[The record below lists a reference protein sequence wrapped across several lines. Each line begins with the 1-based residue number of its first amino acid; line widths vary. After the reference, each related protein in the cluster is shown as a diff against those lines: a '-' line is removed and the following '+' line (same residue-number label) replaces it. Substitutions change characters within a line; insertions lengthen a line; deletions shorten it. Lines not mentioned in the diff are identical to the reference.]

1 MKNILL
7 STLFILL
14 TLNGFS
20 QKTPKIQT
28 VVISTSSQCDDCKE
42 RIEEKLNYT
51 KGIKFAELNL
61 ETNKVEVKF
70 STKKITLLEIKNIF
84 AGYRLPM
91 SAPKRT
97 RKTPVAV

>member
-20 QKTPKIQT
+20 QKTPKIRT

-51 KGIKFAELNL
+51 KGIKCAELNL

-70 STKKITLLEIKNIF
+70 STKKITLLEIKK
-84 AGYRLPM
+84 Y
-91 SAPKRT
+91 
-97 RKTPVAV
+97 